1 MKDIEASIESC
12 SVERLRVDKDIMEL
26 ITKLWWYMS
35 SLRFKLITRGSTSST
50 QILVSSL
57 QQFLLFLQASVLVP
71 HSVECFKNTKLVK
84 SLTVCSVTPHTS
96 LLWCSSH
103 QTEVTW
109 KQSRDFYV
117 CFSILSPQ
125 HCKQHVAV
133 SLYILVDLNEHRIA
147 LGHIVD

>member
-1 MKDIEASIESC
+1 MRPFTIRPLPSLQPHFLPLFLLLFSLLVKCIYFSCLNTHHALFQPGLPTGCSQIQNAFPSSLLNKYWRSEWINEWRDIEASIESC

-71 HSVECFKNTKLVK
+71 HSRML
-84 SLTVCSVTPHTS
+84 
-96 LLWCSSH
+96 
-103 QTEVTW
+103 
-109 KQSRDFYV
+109 
-117 CFSILSPQ
+117 
-125 HCKQHVAV
+125 
-133 SLYILVDLNEHRIA
+133 
-147 LGHIVD
+147 